1 MHTDRRATRAAAVLA
16 QGTIANQSDQLRRVS
31 SLLRQKG
38 PIHKFLVWIHDVFTN
53 RHSIASPCHGQ
64 FTRYRP
70 CNRTQQPTDSL
81 TGRETSSRVGK
92 AHSLTTGN
100 TNTGPQGSVRS
111 VWRRLWQRSKG
122 SLQGTRAVEVSTS
135 RTRNRYGLG
144 PSCRETREPH

>member
-38 PIHKFLVWIHDVFTN
+38 PIHKFLVWIHDVFAN

-64 FTRYRP
+64 FTRYRY
-70 CNRTQQPTDSL
+70 CNSTQQLTHGL
-81 TGRETSSRVGK
+81 TGSETHSK

-122 SLQGTRAVEVSTS
+122 SLQGTRADEVSTS

-144 PSCRETREPH
+144 SSCRETREPH